1 MLTPAI
7 LGVVRH
13 VLTLGGGY
21 LVARG
26 TIDSSSADTLVG
38 AGVSIAGVI
47 WSIVDKRL
55 RLG

>member
-1 MLTPAI
+1 MLSPAI

-26 TIDSSSADTLVG
+26 TLDASSADTLVG

-47 WSIVDKRL
+47 WSGIDKRF
-55 RLG
+55 RVG

>member
-1 MLTPAI
+1 MLSPAI

-26 TIDSSSADTLVG
+26 TLDASSADTLVG

-47 WSIVDKRL
+47 WSVIDKRF
-55 RLG
+55 RVG